1 MQTTILEEIKAD
13 LDALYRDD
21 EAVLNSLLEDVI
33 RDALFISNRQH
44 KLDRDSQLEILKSNI
59 KKAVK
64 SIYLMRGSEDVKTL
78 GQGGISSSYVNA
90 IEVMEQDILRQNKRL
105 FI

>member
-1 MQTTILEEIKAD
+1 MQNTILEEIKAD

-21 EAVLNSLLEDVI
+21 EEVLNSLLEDVI

-44 KLDRDSQLEILKSNI
+44 KKDSDNQLEILKSNI

-64 SIYLMRGSEDVKTL
+64 SIYLQRGSEDVKSL
-78 GQGGISSSYVNA
+78 GQSGISSSYVNA